1 MGARRILVANELT
14 SYRQTIAIVFRE
26 LYPGVEIREVESEAL
41 DEEVARLVPDLVV
54 CSRVTAVVRE
64 RAANWIELYPEC
76 KPFSTICIGGEHR
89 AIEDIDLADL
99 LGVCARVL

>member
-26 LYPGVEIREVESEAL
+26 LYPGVEVREVDPAAL
-41 DEEVARLVPDLVV
+41 DEEVARLLPDLVV
-54 CSRVTAVVRE
+54 CSCVTAVVRE

-76 KPFSTICIGGEHR
+76 KSFSTICISGEHT
-89 AIEDIDLADL
+89 AFEDIELADL
-99 LGVCARVL
+99 LSVCARVL